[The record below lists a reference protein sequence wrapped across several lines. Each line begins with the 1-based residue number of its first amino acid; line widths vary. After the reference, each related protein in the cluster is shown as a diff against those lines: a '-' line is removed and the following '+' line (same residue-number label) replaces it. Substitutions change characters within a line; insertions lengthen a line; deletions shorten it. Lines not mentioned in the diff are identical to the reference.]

1 MRTQYEPREQNWGHY
16 EPDHADRPRVRMDEF
31 SALRRVRNVLERQNT
46 LAERRG
52 RSVDVYCQIM
62 DVRDLLSECLKS
74 RETQSKGNETMSSKY
89 AHW

>member
-1 MRTQYEPREQNWGHY
+1 
-16 EPDHADRPRVRMDEF
+16 
-31 SALRRVRNVLERQNT
+31 